1 MLGESRVS
9 VSRAGGLELLTALSG
24 TGGDLD
30 EALARLFA
38 DPTAVVCVG
47 EYEGVA
53 AGFAI
58 ARQLADAAGGAPLA
72 IVLALWVDP
81 GLRRVGVGEA
91 MIGLLEDWAAASGAH
106 GLDVMALPGS
116 RDAKSLLEALGY
128 KARALV
134 MHRRL
139 DDAGA

>member
-1 MLGESRVS
+1 MVGASRAS
-9 VSRAGGLELLTALSG
+9 VSRPEGIELLAALSG
-24 TGGDLD
+24 TAGDP
-30 EALARLFA
+30 ARGVRALFA
-38 DPTAVVCVG
+38 DPTAFVCVG
-47 EYEGVA
+47 EYEGVT
-53 AGFAI
+53 AGFAL
-58 ARQLADAAGGAPLA
+58 ARRFTDSNRAAPL
-72 IVLALWVDP
+72 VVVVGLWVDP

-91 MIGLLEDWAAASGAH
+91 MIEALEQWAEASGSD

-139 DDAGA
+139 DDGRR